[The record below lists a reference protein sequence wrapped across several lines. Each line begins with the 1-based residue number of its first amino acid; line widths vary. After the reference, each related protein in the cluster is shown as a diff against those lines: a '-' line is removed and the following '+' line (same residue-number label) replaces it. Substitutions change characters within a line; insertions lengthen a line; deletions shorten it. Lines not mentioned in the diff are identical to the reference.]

1 MAARNSNRPSSER
14 TASACEQTQP
24 DRMNLLQ
31 VYRRNFRTRSILLN
45 GNIGR
50 RSKGAGLAC
59 CSTNPMLAHHRHRHR
74 VYPAPP
80 NDVLGY
86 IEKDRHAFYI
96 PVCSCA
102 GATPSGSA
110 LAIISG
116 GTGPSQKGAIVSGHR
131 FSPLDRSIHGK
142 IPSGTP
148 FVEASRKGGAGFL
161 DHAVVRLNK
170 LLYPTH
176 SRPIAVPSVLPLTQ
190 IHVLKQ
196 PRGGTFATKDPMFCY
211 HIIKLQNG
219 SWVRAERSRSF
230 PGLGTCQS

>member
-1 MAARNSNRPSSER
+1 MAISVEDQKEQASLAVPPTQCSLIIDIGTEYTLPPPTMYLAILKRTGTPFIYQFVVALGQRQAARPWPLS
-14 TASACEQTQP
+14 
-24 DRMNLLQ
+24 LGH
-31 VYRRNFRTRSILLN
+31 RSF
-45 GNIGR
+45 
-50 RSKGAGLAC
+50 
-59 CSTNPMLAHHRHRHR
+59 T
-74 VYPAPP
+74 
-80 NDVLGY
+80 
-86 IEKDRHAFYI
+86 
-96 PVCSCA
+96 
-102 GATPSGSA
+102 
-110 LAIISG
+110 
-116 GTGPSQKGAIVSGHR
+116 KGAIVSGHR

-211 HIIKLQNG
+211 HIIKLQKRLVGASGRN
-219 SWVRAERSRSF
+219 RSF